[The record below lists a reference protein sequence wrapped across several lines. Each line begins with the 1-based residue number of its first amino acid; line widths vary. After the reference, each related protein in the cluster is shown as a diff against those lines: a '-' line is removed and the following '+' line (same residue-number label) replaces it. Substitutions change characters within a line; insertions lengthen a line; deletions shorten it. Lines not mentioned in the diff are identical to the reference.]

1 VAKRT
6 EQPEQAKLGELL
18 RTIARDGRE
27 LLVEQL
33 ELFRAEVG
41 QELRQAGVS
50 AAEVAAGGG
59 LTAAGG
65 LLTGFMAAH
74 LLNKLLGVPL
84 WACYGLVGGGIGA
97 AGVALLRAGTNGI
110 AGLQPLPQTTESLGE
125 NLEWLAGQLNPAAG

>member
-1 VAKRT
+1 MGTGAGFVAHCFTPAPQLLANCRWSRENGGRAVVKRT
-6 EQPEQAKLGELL
+6 EQPEQANLGELL

-41 QELRQAGVS
+41 QQLRQAGVS

-74 LLNKLLGVPL
+74 L
-84 WACYGLVGGGIGA
+84 
-97 AGVALLRAGTNGI
+97 
-110 AGLQPLPQTTESLGE
+110 
-125 NLEWLAGQLNPAAG
+125 